1 MTIINL
7 ADYRLTDD
15 EIAELRRAAA
25 AQALQDDIDS
35 GFFTRLPGGR
45 IIETSRMTEK
55 HWALI
60 PEVLNYKKD
69 GLPEGAVYIGRSNWY
84 HGLPRSKWEN
94 PFKIGRD
101 GTREEV
107 IAKFERHLHES
118 SLINDIHE
126 LQGKKLVCWCA
137 PKRCHGDVLLRLACE
152 EAVSSR
158 SRITWASATPR
169 DIETSA

>member
-69 GLPEGAVYIGRSNWY
+69 GLPEGAVYIGRANWY
-84 HGLPRSKWEN
+84 YGLPHSKWAN
-94 PFKIGRD
+94 PFAE
-101 GTREEV
+101 GTHGNRGEV
-107 IAKFERHLHES
+107 IELFKGWLYATPEERAEIIARFELDR
-118 SLINDIHE
+118 SLYDGVSAGRLIDDVPE
-126 LQGKKLVCWCA
+126 LRWKKLVF
-137 PKRCHGDVLLRLACE
+137 P
-152 EAVSSR
+152 
-158 SRITWASATPR
+158 
-169 DIETSA
+169 